1 MSVNKERYEKILNS
15 WADQGRVVEGGWRGL
30 CAIWNLDGAPE
41 VQKMEMRK
49 AYYAGAQHVFGSI
62 MGLMG
67 RDQEEPSER
76 EMKVLDDIHKELD
89 AFAAEM
95 AALKDQ

>member
-30 CAIWNLDGAPE
+30 SAIWGLDTAPE

-67 RDQEEPSER
+67 PSGEEPSER

-95 AALKDQ
+95 AAIKDT